1 MQILAQ
7 PCKFIAYSL
16 CIFMVCLFYL
26 LLYSLAFA
34 ADSSHLKSLQVGV
47 NLQVRAYL
55 QGPYEASTDLMQDD
69 LRAKGL
75 LPLHQPYRQ
84 APFLYQG
91 SETLNRSL
99 TSVSVGG
106 DEEALIDWLLLEL
119 RSASNPTLVL
129 AQKAVGLQA
138 DGDLMDVQTG
148 STTLAFLNLSAGAY
162 YVSLRHRNH
171 LGVVSA
177 SALSLSF
184 TSSLIDFSDP
194 LFTVAGQHS
203 RYLYKTKALLWAG
216 DLSQDKKIIAHG
228 SGSDNTLL
236 ISTVLSASAN
246 TAFNTSYRLNGYAA
260 TDLNLDGETLAVGP
274 DNDSRLIYSNILSY
288 PANTSF
294 AGNYILR
301 GNGY

>member
-7 PCKFIAYSL
+7 PCKLLAGSL
-16 CIFMVCLFYL
+16 SIFMLGLFYL
-26 LLYSLAFA
+26 LFYSPAFA
-34 ADSSHLKSLQVGV
+34 ATPNPTKSLQVGV

-55 QGPYEASTDLMQDD
+55 QGPYAASTGLMKDD

-75 LPLHQPYRQ
+75 LPLQQPYRQ

-99 TSVSVGG
+99 TSISVGG
-106 DEEALIDWLLLEL
+106 DEDALIDWLLLEL

-171 LGVVSA
+171 LGVVSS

-184 TSSLIDFSDP
+184 TRSLIDFSQP
-194 LFTVAGQHS
+194 LFAVAGQHS

-216 DLSQDKKIIAHG
+216 DLNQDKKIIAHG
-228 SGSDNTLL
+228 LGSDNTLL
-236 ISTVLSASAN
+236 ISAVLSASEN
-246 TAFNTSYRLNGYAA
+246 KAFNTSYRLNGYAA

-274 DNDSRLIYSNILSY
+274 NNDSRLIYTNILSY

-301 GNGY
+301 GNAY